1 MKNSKTMILVL
12 GSLALSVGS
21 AYGMQG
27 SRKGQKSRAQ
37 AAPSCQNGTCG
48 KPVSERYARL
58 LAVTQRSIAAQE
70 AVAAAP
76 NGQAEDRVMRDR
88 PAAQREGAQPQN
100 VQAQEQVVVP
110 VGQAVANNGAN
121 LIAAGDADVLNAPPA
136 AQGQELAAPAPVAQ
150 VVAVQDQELVAP
162 ALMEQVVA
170 VQDQE
175 LAAPAPMAQV
185 VAVQGQ
191 EVVQVQQE
199 AAPAGEQVLQAD
211 AAGFAGGEQQND
223 AIVPGPQS
231 FGERL
236 WGHIENFV
244 VAVCERVAK

>member
-48 KPVSERYARL
+48 KPISERYARL

-121 LIAAGDADVLNAPPA
+121 LIAAGDADVLSAPSA
-136 AQGQELAAPAPVAQ
+136 AQGQELAAPAPVA
-150 VVAVQDQELVAP
+150 
-162 ALMEQVVA
+162 QVVA